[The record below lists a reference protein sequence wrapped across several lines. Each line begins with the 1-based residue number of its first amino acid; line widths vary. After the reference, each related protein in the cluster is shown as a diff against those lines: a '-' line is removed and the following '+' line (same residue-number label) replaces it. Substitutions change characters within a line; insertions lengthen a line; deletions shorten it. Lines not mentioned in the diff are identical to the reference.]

1 MATNRVRNRSASGIL
16 LAALLLLGLW
26 PGTSVI
32 AQDDP
37 AAIDVPGIQTIMP
50 PHRHR
55 RRIHPQWQPVEVRSI
70 DADVVIDGGVARTT
84 LAITLHNPSPRVAR
98 CEMVVPVPGEAAISA
113 FSLDGLEGDPP
124 AVLLPRDEAK
134 RVFEEIVRKM
144 IDPGLLEFAGYGLIK
159 SSVFPVPANGEQTFR
174 VTYEHVAAGDG
185 TRIEYELPR
194 SGSLG
199 NTPDWSIDVT
209 IKGDTPVL
217 SVLSPSHEIDVRIDD
232 KGVAT
237 VTGKSLGDP
246 GAFRLVA
253 LHQQGDGPAM
263 SLFTYPDPESV
274 DAGFFMLVMA
284 APERGPDAERMPREV
299 TIVLDRSGSMQGEKF
314 EQARAAALQIIRA
327 LDDDELFNIIDYSN
341 EVAQLAPFPVH
352 PGSRWQM
359 RSRMLTHLTEEGGE
373 PTSLE
378 KAEAYLG
385 SMKAVGGTNINEALL
400 TALRP
405 EPREGFLPITL
416 FLTDGLPT
424 VGVTDEKSIRENIL
438 KANES
443 GRDARRLFT
452 FGVGHDVNVPLLS
465 DLARESRAI
474 PEFVAPG
481 EDVEAAVGRVF
492 DRLSG
497 PVLTDL
503 RLHDGSPMNAPS
515 ITDVFPRRLGDLF
528 EEQRLVVL
536 GRYRANR
543 GGFPLVVTADAPSG
557 DYERRVALEPAHAT
571 PANSHIARLWAQQN
585 VTWLI
590 DELRSAGAD
599 PRVQQLDSL
608 RDDPRLKELIDEIV
622 RLSTK
627 YGILTEYTS
636 FLAAEEQML
645 AGVDLNRAELGRVM
659 RSSSR
664 ARSGERGVALGQA
677 QAARRGKAAGGG
689 IAAQPASAPKEAEL
703 AAVLADAAVGFD
715 ADIRREAIANARMAM
730 QNVGPDTLYNQRSRW
745 VDAQLVTLD
754 QNRAEG
760 EAIPEPDET
769 VAFGSDRYFELASQ
783 LATQNRQGLMAVPGE
798 VEILLDGKRILVQNP
813 A

>member
-1 MATNRVRNRSASGIL
+1 
-16 LAALLLLGLW
+16 
-26 PGTSVI
+26 
-32 AQDDP
+32 
-37 AAIDVPGIQTIMP
+37 
-50 PHRHR
+50 
-55 RRIHPQWQPVEVRSI
+55 
-70 DADVVIDGGVARTT
+70 VV
-84 LAITLHNPSPRVAR
+84 
-98 CEMVVPVPGEAAISA
+98 
-113 FSLDGLEGDPP
+113 
-124 AVLLPRDEAK
+124 
-134 RVFEEIVRKM
+134 
-144 IDPGLLEFAGYGLIK
+144 
-159 SSVFPVPANGEQTFR
+159 
-174 VTYEHVAAGDG
+174 AGDG

-199 NTPDWSIDVT
+199 NSPDWTIDVT

-217 SVLSPSHEIDVRIDD
+217 SVLSPSHEIDVKINDN
-232 KGVAT
+232 GEAT
-237 VTGKSLGDP
+237 ITGKGLSDP

-284 APERGPDAERMPREV
+284 APERGPNAERMPREV

-327 LDDDELFNIIDYSN
+327 LDDDEMFNIIDYSN
-341 EVAQLAPFPVH
+341 EVAVFDPGDAP
-352 PGSRWQM
+352 RDE
-359 RSRMLTHLTEEGGE
+359 RTD
-373 PTSLE
+373 
-378 KAEAYLG
+378 KAVAYLNG
-385 SMKAVGGTNINEALL
+385 LKAVGGTNINEALM

-405 EPREGFLPITL
+405 APRKGFLPITL

-424 VGVTDEKSIRENIL
+424 VGITDEKSIRENIL
-438 KANES
+438 KANEAS
-443 GRDARRLFT
+443 GRRIFT

-474 PEFVAPG
+474 PEFVDPG

-492 DRLSG
+492 DRLAG

-503 RLHDGSPMNAPS
+503 RLEADSPRHASP
-515 ITDVFPRRLGDLF
+515 ITDVFPRQLGDLF

-536 GRYRANR
+536 GRYRANH
-543 GGFPLVVTADAPSG
+543 GGFPLIVRANAPSG
-557 DYERRVALEPAHAT
+557 KYERRIALEPAHAT

-599 PRVQQLDSL
+599 PRVRQMDSL
-608 RDDPRLKELIDEIV
+608 REDPKLKELIDEIV

-636 FLAAEEQML
+636 FLAAEESMMADSRQN
-645 AGVDLNRAELGRVM
+645 VAELEALIDASNDV
-659 RSSSR
+659 
-664 ARSGERGVALGQA
+664 RSGRGGVALGEA
-677 QAARRGKAAGGG
+677 QAARRAAGGSG
-689 IAAQPASAPKEAEL
+689 LRIAQPAFTPPGKAFDTVASSSAI
-703 AAVLADAAVGFD
+703 GFD
-715 ADIRREAIANARMAM
+715 PADRKRALANAGMAI

-769 VAFGSDRYFELASQ
+769 VAFGSDRYFELAGQ